1 MGLAV
6 PVRSGAFGGLRRSAG
21 AQRPFPRD
29 RRLTFSRGLAT
40 LVALTIAAYVSVAFA
55 GFVWD
60 DRPLVVDNLVT
71 HTLAN
76 TPVFFQVDLW
86 EVAGG
91 VEESSGYYRPL
102 MLLSLAVDRALWGL
116 SPAGHHLQSLA
127 WHLSGTIL
135 FAVLLRTRVRPEA
148 ALAGAALFALHPVQS
163 EAVVW
168 IAARNDLMVAS
179 FSFAAVLALVRE
191 RLVLGGILA
200 LGAVFSKESGIFV
213 FALLLAIQ
221 GREVRVRQFVPLVL
235 AVGIWLGFR
244 HGLAGVGGASTP
256 GVQELGF
263 LVERLP
269 DVGAHYIQLLLL
281 GWPLSVGASLEYLAL
296 PWGPRILLWTAALG
310 LGVVLLRRGGATAAR
325 GVAFG
330 ALCLTP
336 AVLAIA
342 VRGQLGERYLYLPM
356 AGLALAVAAA
366 LPQHRAVQWITAALA
381 LLSAVAIGQRLPDW
395 SNSRTLFAAAVES
408 HPNGASYAALGH
420 ELNDQPDGVASCAWF
435 RMALEDEPAYAPVC
449 QHAIRCGLKRG
460 HIQEAGLGAEL
471 TETRCPRSPVQ
482 RGLESMVWLRL
493 CDYER
498 AQRIA
503 GTEGLNDARLPLV
516 LGVLA
521 SHRGDEAAYENIRSE
536 VPDPASF
543 DVQVQQ
549 LRAMC
554 P

>member
-1 MGLAV
+1 M
-6 PVRSGAFGGLRRSAG
+6 
-21 AQRPFPRD
+21 
-29 RRLTFSRGLAT
+29 TFSRGLAA
-40 LVALTIAAYVSVAFA
+40 LVALTTAAYASVAVA

-60 DRPLVVDNLVT
+60 DQPLVVDNLVT

-76 TPVFFQVDLW
+76 TPVFFRVDLW

-91 VEESSGYYRPL
+91 VEEGSGYYRPL

-127 WHLSGTIL
+127 WHLSGVVL
-135 FAVLLRTRVRPEA
+135 LAVLLRTRVRDEA
-148 ALAGAALFALHPVQS
+148 ALVGAALFALHPVQS
-163 EAVVW
+163 EAIVW
-168 IAARNDLMVAS
+168 VAARNDLMVAA

-191 RLVLGGILA
+191 RLLLGGVLA
-200 LGAVFSKESGIFV
+200 LAALFSKESGVFV

-221 GREVRVRQFVPLVL
+221 GREVRWRQMVPLGV
-235 AVGIWLGFR
+235 AGGVWLGFR
-244 HGLAGVGGASTP
+244 NVLAGVQGASTP

-263 LVERLP
+263 LAERLP

-296 PWGPRILLWTAALG
+296 PLAPRVLLWTAALG
-310 LGVVLLRRGGATAAR
+310 LGAVLLRRGGAPAAR
-325 GVAFG
+325 GLAFA
-330 ALCLTP
+330 ALCLAP

-342 VRGQLGERYLYLPM
+342 VRGQLGERYLYLPI
-356 AGLALAVAAA
+356 AGLALALAAA
-366 LPQHRAVQWITAALA
+366 VPQHRAVHWITAALA
-381 LLSAVAIGQRLPDW
+381 LVSALAIGQRLPDW
-395 SNSRTLFAAAVES
+395 SNNRTLFAAAVES

-420 ELNDQPDGVASCAWF
+420 ELNLQPDGIEACAWF
-435 RMALEDEPAYAPVC
+435 RMALEDQPAYAPVC
-449 QHAIRCGLKRG
+449 QQVIRCGLKRG
-460 HIQEAGLGAEL
+460 HIEEAARGAEL
-471 TETRCPRSPVQ
+471 TETRCPRTPVQ
-482 RGLESMVWLRL
+482 RGLESMVWLRR

-498 AQRIA
+498 AERIA
-503 GTEGLNDARLPLV
+503 GSEGLNDARLPLV
-516 LGVLA
+516 IGVLA
-521 SHRGDEAAYENIRSE
+521 WRRGDEAAYENIRGE